1 MNVARGHQR
10 QLGVDTCLVL
20 ATTQG
25 PILVAAQ
32 KRVQSTLP
40 PQKKGKKEGKKE
52 RENKACLRA

>member
-20 ATTQG
+20 AYNARADSSG
-25 PILVAAQ
+25 RP
-32 KRVQSTLP
+32 KEGTLP
-40 PQKKGKKEGKKE
+40 PKKRGKKEGKKE